1 VAAPLNKQAE
11 VSVELVEDW
20 EDLVIDPCDD
30 WEKVADAFCM
40 SIVPVDIPKEEE
52 EEEDLTNH
60 DPWGLNDHY
69 KRVRAR
75 AEQSVVQPSQRRILT
90 KKSWK
95 GVNRCKE
102 ELDPLKIIMMIYER
116 GMVNRWNKGYR
127 RRFPTWHA
135 VGKKWQGT
143 INTFVGDIKGA
154 IRRSKEYQG
163 GFEADFW
170 QDGIITV
177 VKRVMPDILK
187 RHHPHTVQILKSMIE
202 DSRKL
207 DWGIEGL
214 HAGLVWG

>member
-1 VAAPLNKQAE
+1 
-11 VSVELVEDW
+11 
-20 EDLVIDPCDD
+20 
-30 WEKVADAFCM
+30 M
-40 SIVPVDIPKEEE
+40 SIVPIDTPEE
-52 EEEDLTNH
+52 EEEDLTDH
-60 DPWGLNDHY
+60 DPHGLNDHY
-69 KRVRAR
+69 RRVRAHHEAWAVNNNDVR
-75 AEQSVVQPSQRRILT
+75 TQRRILT
-90 KKSWK
+90 KKTWK

-102 ELDPLKIIMMIYER
+102 ELNPLKIIMMIYER

-143 INTFVGDIKGA
+143 INTFVGDVKGA

-177 VKRVMPDILK
+177 MKRVMPDILK
-187 RHHPHTVQILKSMIE
+187 RHHPHTVQILKSMLE

-207 DWGIEGL
+207 DWGREGL